1 MVDMRDGHSGR
12 MANLGGVASTEID
25 APIETVW
32 KVVEDVGSAPDWQNG
47 LEEMEALERDAEDR
61 IVVANSTSDAKVRH
75 VTTRI
80 RFTYD
85 PPHKVEWTQE
95 KGDLKSLVGA
105 WELEDLG
112 GRTRATYRL
121 DGDPGRMLGMLI
133 RGPVE
138 GKIRDVLVNGRP
150 DELKRRVE
158 GA

>member
-1 MVDMRDGHSGR
+1 
-12 MANLGGVASTEID
+12 MANLGGEASTEID
-25 APIETVW
+25 APIDEVW
-32 KVVEDVGSAPDWQNG
+32 AVVEDVASAPKWQNG
-47 LEEMEALERDAEDR
+47 LEAMEPIEHDAEGR
-61 IVVANSTSDAKVRH
+61 VVVAKSTSDAKVRH
-75 VTTRI
+75 VSTRI

-85 PPHKVEWTQE
+85 EPHQLEWTQE

-112 GRTRATYRL
+112 GRTKATYRL
-121 DGDPGRMLGMLI
+121 DGDPGRVLGMLV

-158 GA
+158 SG

>member
-1 MVDMRDGHSGR
+1 
-12 MANLGGVASTEID
+12 MANLGGEASTEID
-25 APIETVW
+25 APIDEVW
-32 KVVEDVGSAPDWQNG
+32 AVVEDVASAPEWQNG
-47 LEEMEALERDAEDR
+47 LEKMEPIEHDGQGRVAL
-61 IVVANSTSDAKVRH
+61 ANSTSDAKVRQ
-75 VTTRI
+75 VTTRV

-85 PPHKVEWTQE
+85 EPRQVEWTQE

-121 DGDPGRMLGMLI
+121 DGDPGRVLGMLV

-158 GA
+158 SG